1 LTSSEAKKVVSQT
14 ASRRKL
20 RHGLGASREAE
31 ELDTTIT
38 GGQLLEAFNHDV
50 GNATGETEALELGV
64 QLREQANVSHPHDL
78 LANKSETSME
88 MLVPEMSERF
98 PDEGGHLV
106 RVELVTTER
115 ED

>member
-1 LTSSEAKKVVSQT
+1 
-14 ASRRKL
+14 
-20 RHGLGASREAE
+20 
-31 ELDTTIT
+31 
-38 GGQLLEAFNHDV
+38 
-50 GNATGETEALELGV
+50 
-64 QLREQANVSHPHDL
+64 
-78 LANKSETSME
+78 